1 MPESRTEKRQRQRRE
16 RRELREQELRL
27 KRWPSKLWRTTAR
40 VGTAFVTIV
49 SAYVLFFQVSASF
62 SPLSQTV
69 LSPSDPFLTQFTFVS
84 DGYSAAHNVRSSCNV
99 SVSLFTTDKFFSYGG
114 DFVKPFPKVRSKDL
128 ITVPCSR
135 RMTYSQIKE
144 ADIVLIFAF
153 RRSFT
158 FWDAKQTFRYK
169 VAVSPSGETRW
180 LPQPVD

>member
-1 MPESRTEKRQRQRRE
+1 MPESRTERRRRQRKE
-16 RRELREQELRL
+16 RRELREHQLRP
-27 KRWPSKLWRTTAR
+27 RRFSKLWRMVEAA
-40 VGTAFVTIV
+40 VLLA
-49 SAYVLFFQVSASF
+49 SAYVLFFQLPASF

-69 LSPSDPFLTQFTFVS
+69 LSPSDPFLTQFTFVN

-99 SVSLFTTDKFFSYGG
+99 KMSLFTTDKFFSYGG

-135 RMTYSQIKE
+135 RMTFSKIKE
-144 ADIVLIFAF
+144 ADIVLILAF

-180 LPQPVD
+180 LPQPLD